1 MYLFGADNVMYTFLV
16 GLFNGYLK
24 GDFHHICHQYLK
36 TILLPCNVF
45 DFTKIVQ
52 KVEKVVI
59 TLLGIADAVL
69 LMYLQSRVVESHSQ
83 HLS

>member
-1 MYLFGADNVMYTFLV
+1 MYTFLV
-16 GLFNGYLK
+16 GLYNGYLK

-45 DFTKIVQ
+45 DLTKIVQ
-52 KVEKVVI
+52 KVDKVVI

-69 LMYLQSRVVESHSQ
+69 LMYSQ
-83 HLS
+83 PFATNVLGTRPFPTLGFVW